1 MLTVSKSSSLSQT
14 ASSLRQSA
22 ALSSRAFSHDNNLQ
36 QPHFQSRSSASKSTS
51 FSGGAARQV
60 NRLLVLQGRNAFA
73 FKIGGNGTSSVTGV
87 RQMHN
92 GGAWEFFSNGQFRF
106 TPAGL
111 GVVARTDLF
120 PIVGDYRSTNDR
132 TIFSGFRTSI
142 SSTSRNSAAIRGN
155 IIVAR
160 NGIIRATVI
169 QRVVA
174 INAVVVNG
182 VSFRSAIDQT
192 VRIDMNMVR
201 IA

>member
-87 RQMHN
+87 QQMHN
-92 GGAWEFFSNGQFRF
+92 GGAWEFFSNGRFRF

-142 SSTSRNSAAIRGN
+142 SSTSRNSATIRGN
-155 IIVAR
+155 IVAQ

>member
-60 NRLLVLQGRNAFA
+60 NRLLVLQGRNASA
-73 FKIGGNGTSSVTGV
+73 VKIGGNGTSSVTGV

-92 GGAWEFFSNGQFRF
+92 GGAWEFFSNGRFRF

-120 PIVGDYRSTNDR
+120 PIVGDYRSTNGR
-132 TIFSGFRTSI
+132 TSFSGFRSSI
-142 SSTSRNSAAIRGN
+142 SSTSRNSATIRGN
-155 IIVAR
+155 IVAQ

-182 VSFRSAIDQT
+182 VSFRSAIDRT